1 MTAVGAEDSQMVTTD
16 LQGQFRTS
24 IAVVVSSFESS
35 RFQLEGR
42 TSVDV
47 LWLIIYHDDVD
58 E

>member
-1 MTAVGAEDSQMVTTD
+1 MAVGAEDSRMVTAD

-35 RFQLEGR
+35 KFQLEGR

-47 LWLIIYHDDVD
+47 LWLMIYHDDVD

>member
-1 MTAVGAEDSQMVTTD
+1 MAVGAEDSRMVTAD
-16 LQGQFRTS
+16 LQGQCRTF
-24 IAVVVSSFESS
+24 AVVVSSFESS
-35 RFQLEGR
+35 NFQLEGR